1 MEKRKSWDLR
11 HRSYLLLLC
20 AFFFVLA
27 CWFVPECDEY
37 YFQYWSFDSLS
48 DFIHTN
54 PRDTGVLLVGIPAN
68 GRYLGNALGILQ
80 AKLYAAPGGVYLR
93 AALFAACSI
102 GLLRL
107 LYGYFFQMTRISQE
121 GDKFAE
127 ETGQMERRRLLKS
140 GGFALCVLLLVGA
153 PYGIYSQVL
162 AWGAGFAN
170 YVPPAAA
177 MVFLWLNLFGKEG
190 NGEGRVGEAEK
201 DGKKVSLG
209 RRIVLFLVAFAAQL
223 FAEPVTVYFL
233 FFGAALTADG
243 WIWYRK
249 MSRLQGGEAAAGKVN
264 ADSAAVVGGA
274 VSVSSAAAGKAAAWR
289 RTVLA
294 AWMFLGF
301 LAGAA
306 LMFSDSGYRQVGGD
320 GRAVTVENMVRN
332 LAIIASEVVVNH
344 PLITPLL
351 SLLLIA
357 AAFCS
362 LREKAERRW
371 ESCEPHNCK
380 SYSCK
385 SRGGK
390 SHKSLAYAVWLVL
403 TVLLIPLHV
412 FLFRSNALVI
422 TDQLF
427 AYENVN
433 IFVGAAIAAIWIGLL
448 VLWSMGGGS
457 QAKDDGSCVTV
468 WDGSSRAAVKNGGRR
483 EAARPNTYVHT
494 TRPCSYA
501 HTVRGRLWFW
511 VGSLVV
517 ANGPLLIL
525 YPIKSRHFFFSYI
538 ILCLVALELY
548 GWLAER
554 ITWLSRK
561 KMTRLIQAATIACC
575 VGLLFVYCENN
586 RVHQER
592 MAYAKEQIAAGAS
605 EVTLPLLPYRAFV
618 TNEGTSKGD
627 ISYVCYREKPWDVK
641 FHFVLWEE
649 WKGYENE

>member
-107 LYGYFFQMTRISQE
+107 LYGYFLQMTKISQE
-121 GDKFAE
+121 GDKLAE

-140 GGFALCVLLLVGA
+140 GGFVLCALLLVGA

-177 MVFLWLNLFGKEG
+177 MVFLWLNLFGKAG

-249 MSRLQGGEAAAGKVN
+249 MSRLQGGEAAAGK
-264 ADSAAVVGGA
+264 
-274 VSVSSAAAGKAAAWR
+274 AAARR

-294 AWMFLGF
+294 AWIFLGF
-301 LAGAA
+301 LAGAV

-357 AAFCS
+357 AAFCR
-362 LREKAERRW
+362 LREEAKRRQK
-371 ESCEPHNCK
+371 SCEP
-380 SYSCK
+380 YSCK
-385 SRGGK
+385 PYGRGFRGSNSCGARSRW
-390 SHKSLAYAVWLVL
+390 AMTYAVWLVL

-422 TDQLF
+422 TDRLF

-448 VLWSMGGGS
+448 ALWSMGGGS
-457 QAKDDGSCVTV
+457 QGKDSGQ
-468 WDGSSRAAVKNGGRR
+468 R
-483 EAARPNTYVHT
+483 EAGQ
-494 TRPCSYA
+494 PCSYV

-517 ANGPLLIL
+517 ANGPLLVL

-548 GWLAER
+548 GWLAGR
-554 ITWLSRK
+554 IVWLSRTI
-561 KMTRLIQAATIACC
+561 MTRLMQAATIACC

-627 ISYVCYREKPWDVK
+627 ISYVCYREEPWDVK
-641 FHFVLWEE
+641 FRFVLWEE
-649 WKGYENE
+649 WKGYGNE

>member
-1 MEKRKSWDLR
+1 MGKRKSSDFR
-11 HRSYLLLLC
+11 HRVYLLLLC

-80 AKLYAAPGGVYLR
+80 AKLYAVPGGVYLR

-107 LYGYFFQMTRISQE
+107 LYNYFLQMTKISQE
-121 GDKFAE
+121 GDKLAE
-127 ETGQMERRRLLKS
+127 ETGRTERRRLLKS
-140 GGFALCVLLLVGA
+140 GGFALCALLLVGA

-177 MVFLWLNLFGKEG
+177 MVFLWLNLFGTTR
-190 NGEGRVGEAEK
+190 NGENKGDEAGK
-201 DGKKVSLG
+201 GGKKAVLG
-209 RRIVLFLVAFAAQL
+209 RRIVLFSVAFAAQL

-233 FFGAALTADG
+233 FFGAALTANG

-249 MSRLQGGEAAAGKVN
+249 MSCLQGGEAAV
-264 ADSAAVVGGA
+264 
-274 VSVSSAAAGKAAAWR
+274 GKAVALQH
-289 RTVLA
+289 TILA

-362 LREKAERRW
+362 LREGARRR
-371 ESCEPHNCK
+371 ESCEPHSRKPGNRK
-380 SYSCK
+380 SY
-385 SRGGK
+385 GYK
-390 SHKSLAYAVWLVL
+390 SHGYKSHGYGFHKGMAYAVWLVL

-422 TDQLF
+422 ADRLF
-427 AYENVN
+427 AYEDVN

-448 VLWSMGGGS
+448 ILWSMGGGS
-457 QAKDDGSCVTV
+457 QEKDGGSH
-468 WDGSSRAAVKNGGRR
+468 AA
-483 EAARPNTYVHT
+483 AW
-494 TRPCSYA
+494 PCSYA

-511 VGSLVV
+511 VGSLVI
-517 ANGPLLIL
+517 ANGPLLVL
-525 YPIKSRHFFFSYI
+525 YPIKSRHFFLSYI

-548 GWLAER
+548 GWLAGR
-554 ITWLSRK
+554 IDWLSRT
-561 KMTRLIQAATIACC
+561 KMTRLMQAATIACC

-592 MAYAKEQIAAGAS
+592 MAYAKEQIDRGAS

-627 ISYVCYREKPWDVK
+627 ISYVCYREEPWDVK
-641 FHFVLWEE
+641 FRFVLWEE
-649 WKGYENE
+649 WKGYGNE